1 MMRNMLTESSQS
13 QSQGGFNRRSFLA
26 GLGACASGLVGCS
39 TASSVSTSAPAPAP
53 TLRILTYNIHHG
65 EGLDGKV
72 NLARIAQVIMTSG
85 ADLVALQEVDR
96 KTTRTGRV
104 DQAMEIGI
112 LTNMHVR
119 YGAAMAFQ
127 GGEYGQAILSRWPIL
142 MLRTHFLPNP
152 AQREP
157 RIAVSAVIQTGTGHV
172 VRFVSA
178 HLDSNTE
185 DDNRWLQ
192 AVRLQETFGMDDSLP
207 VILAGDL
214 NDVTESRSL
223 NRLMQ
228 HWTDA
233 SAGNPLPTAPAGTP
247 QSRIDYVLLRPKN
260 WEVRGSTVLDE
271 AMASDHRPLLV
282 TLATPPAKGG

>member
-1 MMRNMLTESSQS
+1 MMRHMLTESSHS
-13 QSQGGFNRRSFLA
+13 QSVLNRRSFLA
-26 GLGACASGLVGCS
+26 GLSACASTLAGCGTVSSNS
-39 TASSVSTSAPAPAP
+39 TPTPPPAP
-53 TLRILTYNIHHG
+53 TLRILSYNIHHG
-65 EGLDGKV
+65 EGTDGKV

-104 DQAMEIGI
+104 DQATELGI
-112 LTNMHVR
+112 LTRMHVR
-119 YGAAMAFQ
+119 FGAAMAFQ
-127 GGEYGQAILSRWPIL
+127 GGDYGQAILSRWPIL

-152 AQREP
+152 AQRES
-157 RIAVSAVIQTGTGHV
+157 RIAVSAVIQTGSGHV

-178 HLDSNTE
+178 HLDANTE

-192 AVRLQETFGMDDSLP
+192 AIRLQETFGMDDSLP

-223 NRLMQ
+223 NRLTQ

-233 SAGNPLPTAPAGTP
+233 SAGNPIPTVPSGTP

-271 AMASDHRPLLV
+271 AVASDHRPLLV
-282 TLATPPAKGG
+282 TLALPPAK